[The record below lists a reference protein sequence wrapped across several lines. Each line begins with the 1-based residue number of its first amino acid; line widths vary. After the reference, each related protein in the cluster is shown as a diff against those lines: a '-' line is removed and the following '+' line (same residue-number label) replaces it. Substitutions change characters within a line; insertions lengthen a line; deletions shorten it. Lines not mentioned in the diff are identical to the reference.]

1 MSVIQNDIILE
12 QLYEMYLE
20 AGYGEV
26 EAEILAQQTMNNKSL

>member
-26 EAEILAQQTMNNKSL
+26 EAELLAQQTYQNKGL